1 MKKVFVY
8 AIIIAVMLAVSLFG
22 TVGIV
27 WAICKLIGWNFSWK
41 IAIAIWLVLLL
52 IGGGKTSK

>member
-8 AIIIAVMLAVSLFG
+8 AIVIAVMLAVSLSG

-27 WAICKLIGWNFSWK
+27 WAICKLIGWTFSWK
-41 IAIAIWLVLLL
+41 IAVAIWFALLL
-52 IGGGKTSK
+52 IGGGTTSK